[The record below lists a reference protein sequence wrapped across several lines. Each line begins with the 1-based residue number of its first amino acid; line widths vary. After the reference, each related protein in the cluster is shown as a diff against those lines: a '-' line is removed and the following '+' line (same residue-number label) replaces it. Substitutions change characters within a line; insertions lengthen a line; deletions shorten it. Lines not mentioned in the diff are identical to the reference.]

1 MGRKV
6 LVQMIQPMVVKRLL
20 GTPSHQRHHRR
31 HRKLPGPG
39 QRQMSTESHRRP
51 VDIDNDR

>member
-31 HRKLPGPG
+31 HQK
-39 QRQMSTESHRRP
+39 
-51 VDIDNDR
+51 